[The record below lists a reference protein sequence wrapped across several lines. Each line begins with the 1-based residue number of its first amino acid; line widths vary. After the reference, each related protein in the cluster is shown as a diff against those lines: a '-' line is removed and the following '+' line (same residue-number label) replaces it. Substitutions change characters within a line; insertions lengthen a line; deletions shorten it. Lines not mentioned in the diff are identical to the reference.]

1 MNLDD
6 PVQEGQSACRKSE
19 REQWRRTV
27 RCPRARSRR
36 TRMHTDCVPTAQMR
50 ADSMLSTWPG
60 LYAPTADATL
70 ALKLMHRV

>member
-1 MNLDD
+1 
-6 PVQEGQSACRKSE
+6 
-19 REQWRRTV
+19 
-27 RCPRARSRR
+27 
-36 TRMHTDCVPTAQMR
+36 MHTDCVPTAQMR